1 MDKINYDCPK
11 ILPLVY
17 DESLSYYEVLCKLVD
32 KVNDVIDF
40 KNLTLITDMKYSEDT
55 EVLTFYVR
63 GEESQKNSSP
73 SYNKEREEVTF

>member
-63 GEESQKNSSP
+63 GEESQK
-73 SYNKEREEVTF
+73 KQ